1 MYKVL
6 NLSSAL
12 LLSIVTYVITAY
24 VIFITAYKLCVK
36 LKHESSKTIIV
47 YISSIIL
54 ILSAGAL
61 YLVSAHIAKY
71 SDNTSTFYD
80 NTAFKYSIK
89 KSLGMSL
96 LVSIAILVLIINL
109 YFTEKKIDAPL
120 IQHVLFIMSML
131 IFIYTFIIYERI

>member
-1 MYKVL
+1 MYKIF

-24 VIFITAYKLCVK
+24 VIFMIAYKLCGK
-36 LKHESSKTIIV
+36 LKLGSSGTGIV
-47 YISSIIL
+47 YIGSIIL

-71 SDNTSTFYD
+71 ADTTSTFYD
-80 NTAFKYSIK
+80 NTAFEYSIK

-96 LVSIAILVLIINL
+96 VVSMAIFMLIINS
-109 YFTEKKIDAPL
+109 YFTEKKINKPI
-120 IQHVLFIMSML
+120 IQFASFIISM
-131 IFIYTFIIYERI
+131 FAVTYTFIMYEKI

>member
-36 LKHESSKTIIV
+36 LKLESSKTIV

-61 YLVSAHIAKY
+61 YLVSAHIAKF

>member
-24 VIFITAYKLCVK
+24 IIFITAYKLCVK
-36 LKHESSKTIIV
+36 LKLGSGGTGIV
-47 YISSIIL
+47 YIGSIIL

-71 SDNTSTFYD
+71 SDTTSTFYD
-80 NTAFKYSIK
+80 NTAFEYSIK

-96 LVSIAILVLIINL
+96 VVSIAILMLIINS
-109 YFTEKKIDAPL
+109 YFTENKIDAPI
-120 IQHVLFIMSML
+120 IQLVSFIMSML